1 LTIFL
6 LLFASVYAG
15 FCLIL
20 VWTWSRMPVFSKNDV
35 STTALTVIIPVRNE
49 AANLPALLADLAA
62 QTYRNFEVIVV
73 DDSSTDGTA
82 AWAEGFDAP
91 FRLRVLRLHDEPTSS
106 PKKRAIRQAMQLAEG
121 PLIVTTDGDCR
132 VGSDWLRSLALF
144 YEHTGARLISGPVT
158 LVPGSGGSIF
168 TRLQVVEFASLI
180 GSGAV
185 TMALGRPSLCNGA
198 NLCYEKA
205 AFEAVGGFSGNEH
218 LASGDD
224 EFLMH
229 KIAAR
234 FPGDVHFLKDPRALV
249 QTEAH
254 STLGAFYRQRR
265 RWASKWRHYSDWRVS
280 ALAVAVFLANV
291 APVLGAV
298 SWGMGWI
305 PGGTFGLLLLLKFSV
320 EAVFLA
326 LVLRFLGQSEA
337 IPWIPLTQVIY
348 PAYVTFFG
356 LAAQGKGYRWKGRKL
371 E

>member
-1 LTIFL
+1 
-6 LLFASVYAG
+6 
-15 FCLIL
+15 
-20 VWTWSRMPVFSKNDV
+20 MPVFSKNGQA
-35 STTALTVIIPVRNE
+35 TTALTVIIPVRNE
-49 AANLPALLADLAA
+49 ATNLPALLRDLAA
-62 QTYRNFEVIVV
+62 QTHQNFEVIVA
-73 DDSSTDGTA
+73 DDDSTDGTA
-82 AWAEGFDAP
+82 ALAEGFAAS
-91 FRLRVLRLHDEPTSS
+91 FRLRVLRLRDEPTSS
-106 PKKRAIRQAMQLAEG
+106 PKKRAIRQAMHLASG

-132 VGSDWLRSLALF
+132 VGPDWLRSLAQ
-144 YEHTGARLISGPVT
+144 YQERTGARLVSGPVT
-158 LVPGSGGSIF
+158 FNRGGGGRFF
-168 TRLQVVEFASLI
+168 TNLQVVEFASLI

-205 AFEAVGGFSGNEH
+205 AFEVVDGFSGNEH

-234 FPGDVHFLKDPRALV
+234 FPGEVHFLKDERAV
-249 QTEAH
+249 VSTDAH
-254 STLGAFYRQRR
+254 RTVGAFYHQRR
-265 RWASKWRHYSDWRVS
+265 RWASKWRHYGDWRVS
-280 ALAVAVFLANV
+280 ALAVAVFLANL

-298 SWGMGWI
+298 AWGMGWI
-305 PGGTFGLLLLLKFSV
+305 SGIAFGVQLFLKFSV

-326 LVLRFLGQSEA
+326 SVLLFLGRKKA
-337 IPWIPLTQVIY
+337 IFWIPLTQLIY